1 MHLDP
6 FGKERN
12 SAGYYANKQGT
23 VPVSPFYK
31 QLDLSIFF
39 RSRVQVASKALQN
52 KHLYTHVRER
62 ERGRPG
68 PGTYVNTYIIQYTY
82 SNVQAAFQRYNF
94 SERVKQ
100 PWRHHT
106 ISSQKTI

>member
-1 MHLDP
+1 MNLLLKTACILTHHDTPVSLILLMNVTHMHLDP

-52 KHLYTHVRER
+52 KHLQYIHMSER
-62 ERGRPG
+62 ERGADLDLG
-68 PGTYVNTYIIQYTY
+68 PM
-82 SNVQAAFQRYNF
+82 
-94 SERVKQ
+94 
-100 PWRHHT
+100 
-106 ISSQKTI
+106 